1 MLDKETHNYKW
12 GIVAT
17 ISLFSIFLFYLNLL
31 VPYLPGDDF
40 IFQRKIPE
48 NGILGNES
56 ITSLWDLITSQV
68 NFYNNYHY
76 RVLNHTVLQVLLLLP
91 SWVFDLLNTL
101 AFLALPYCL
110 LKIKKWPDTIS
121 HLSNYLVLLFFIW
134 IFHFNLGRSYFLTT
148 GSLNYTWLLIPQI
161 LYLVELLKS
170 YEGKGNST
178 RLILYACLNSMSNE
192 NVMLVLFAM
201 TALIAISERKRNR
214 APLVWCLAILLAGII
229 FMLNSPSIA
238 LRLEEQG
245 FRETSIWSHL
255 KEYTLRTLYYLV
267 RYVPVALLYFILRAP
282 KAKIKIEEIHNSQKN
297 LITTQHLLILAVII
311 SFASMA
317 FVPLFEPRSAVF
329 GFFMMILIVL
339 TSGQAKLPSY
349 NSIAILAVLT
359 ILVAVYRYPHFLNIN
374 KQHRENLS
382 ILAEQQNKNVV
393 VKLNNFCDQ
402 SRKSFLLCHEISTD
416 STYIDNKSLAN
427 FYKVKA
433 VVLKDNNHINQRRN
447 KVFDL
452 IKNKKINYTN
462 YDEVKINADKL
473 LVKKNKGCELIFISE
488 ARKYYIARG
497 AKSGMNTHRL
507 VELLPYKYQLPFLNY
522 LEDTTSK
529 EQISLKEERFYNY
542 NFISNCAHY
551 KYLLISEYSLDDHS
565 QTGEII
571 KLNLADYK

>member
-1 MLDKETHNYKW
+1 
-12 GIVAT
+12 
-17 ISLFSIFLFYLNLL
+17 
-31 VPYLPGDDF
+31 
-40 IFQRKIPE
+40 
-48 NGILGNES
+48 
-56 ITSLWDLITSQV
+56 
-68 NFYNNYHY
+68 
-76 RVLNHTVLQVLLLLP
+76 
-91 SWVFDLLNTL
+91 
-101 AFLALPYCL
+101 
-110 LKIKKWPDTIS
+110 
-121 HLSNYLVLLFFIW
+121 
-134 IFHFNLGRSYFLTT
+134 
-148 GSLNYTWLLIPQI
+148 
-161 LYLVELLKS
+161 
-170 YEGKGNST
+170 
-178 RLILYACLNSMSNE
+178 
-192 NVMLVLFAM
+192 MLVLFAM

-214 APLVWCLAILLAGII
+214 VPLVWCLAILLAGII

-255 KEYTLRTLYYLV
+255 KEYTLRTLYYLI

-529 EQISLKEERFYNY
+529 EQTSLKEERFYNY
-542 NFISNCAHY
+542 NFINNCADY